1 MKYGIFGCVLLGFF
15 SISSADSLVGKLT
28 SENGKLV
35 LIVEKSGVSTTY
47 TLDKKSDTDEMR
59 DHLNDD
65 LQVEARIKS
74 SDGVKQ
80 ITIDSFKVLEEIPA
94 ASE

>member
-1 MKYGIFGCVLLGFF
+1 MKYSVLGCVLLGLF
-15 SISSADSLVGKLT
+15 SISSAESLVGKLT
-28 SENGKLV
+28 SDHGKLV
-35 LIVEKSGVSTTY
+35 LVVEKSGVSTTY
-47 TLDKKSDTDEMR
+47 ALDKKSDTDEMR

-74 SDGVKQ
+74 SDGVKL
-80 ITIDSFKVLEEIPA
+80 ITIDSFKVLDEVPV